1 MTKKTKATSDGLLLD
16 LLKQIQD
23 DLDTTIQSL
32 EDLLDGND
40 TKSAGRSK
48 AEPEPED
55 YSDFDLP
62 ALSDED
68 IEDLAAA
75 MDVKGKT
82 IAAKRKA
89 LAALDIADVQEAF
102 EGLDAPEDEADDKG
116 ADEANEDDVP
126 DVVVADLTD
135 EEVTEIATHLK
146 LKKARSSVASLRKA
160 LEGLDQDALNEAF
173 DAVYPEEDEK
183 DEGEEVTLEMLQEL
197 SAKLL
202 KAGERRAVRSIL
214 DQFKAKALGSA
225 KEEDYPDL
233 YDALKEAVD
242 ELGNS

>member
-1 MTKKTKATSDGLLLD
+1 MTEKTKATPSALFLD
-16 LLKQIQD
+16 LLKKVQD
-23 DLDTTIQSL
+23 ELDTTIQSL

-55 YSDFDLP
+55 YSDFNLP

-146 LKKARSSVASLRKA
+146 LKKARSSVASLREA

-173 DAVYPEEDEK
+173 DAVYSEEDEK

-233 YDALKEAVD
+233 YDALQEAVD

>member
-1 MTKKTKATSDGLLLD
+1 MTKKTTATPSALFLD
-16 LLKQIQD
+16 LLKKVQD
-23 DLDTTIQSL
+23 ELDTTIQAI
-32 EDLLDGND
+32 EDILDDPD
-40 TKSAGRSK
+40 TTKLA
-48 AEPEPED
+48 PEPED
-55 YSDFDLP
+55 DNDFDL
-62 ALSDED
+62 AELSDED
-68 IEDLAAA
+68 IEDLAAVL
-75 MDVKGKT
+75 DVKGKT

-89 LAALDIADVQEAF
+89 LSALDIDDVREAF
-102 EGLDAPEDEADDKG
+102 EGLDAPEEGDEGNKDAG
-116 ADEANEDDVP
+116 EDGVP

-160 LEGLDQDALNEAF
+160 LEGLDQDTLNEAF

-225 KEEDYPDL
+225 KEEDYQDL
-233 YDALKEAVD
+233 YDAFKEAVD